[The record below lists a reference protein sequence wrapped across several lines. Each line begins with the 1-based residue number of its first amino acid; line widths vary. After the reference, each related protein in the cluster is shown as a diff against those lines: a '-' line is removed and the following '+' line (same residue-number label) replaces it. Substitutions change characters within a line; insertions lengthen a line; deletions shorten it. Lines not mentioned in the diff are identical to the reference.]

1 MEEMVV
7 IVPWRLYERPG
18 GGIFRCNEGDG
29 GGKTKSRFFDSPPP
43 TSTPKS
49 KDRSLGTPE
58 LKSIWGPFPHLND
71 EDLSPGTPARSG

>member
-43 TSTPKS
+43 TSTP
-49 KDRSLGTPE
+49 E
-58 LKSIWGPFPHLND
+58 LKSNWGPFPHLSD